1 MLRIV
6 LNALGLL
13 AWAFLAH
20 ERVDFWIIAPA
31 ALFSLMGL
39 IHAMIKYET
48 GGYK

>member
-1 MLRIV
+1 M
-6 LNALGLL
+6 NALGLL
-13 AWAFLAH
+13 AWMFLAH
-20 ERVDFWIIAPA
+20 ERVLDFWIIAPA